1 MNKIINTIY
10 VSLFS
15 IIILSIT
22 VYLFSITYSNVRYYK
37 HYVDGVIIDKKTEY
51 SSSSQTRGYS
61 EFQYKVLTKNKDT
74 LLSSNHLKYDFSI
87 NAQIKGRLVSER
99 SIKILAVN
107 GEKIQSDY
115 DFLDLLSLVLCFV
128 ILIIVIRIIFK
139 KIKK

>member
-1 MNKIINTIY
+1 LNKIINTIY

>member
-1 MNKIINTIY
+1 
-10 VSLFS
+10 
-15 IIILSIT
+15 
-22 VYLFSITYSNVRYYK
+22 VRYYK

>member
-22 VYLFSITYSNVRYYK
+22 AYLFSITYSNVRYYK
-37 HYVDGVIIDKKTEY
+37 HYADGVIIDKKTEY

-61 EFQYKVLTKNKDT
+61 EFQYIILTRSGDT
-74 LLSSNHLKYDFSI
+74 LLASNHLKYDF
-87 NAQIKGRLVSER
+87 NVKAQIKGRLVSDR
-99 SIKILAVN
+99 SIKILIVN
-107 GEKIQSDY
+107 GKKIQSDY
-115 DFLDLLSLVLCFV
+115 DFLDLLSLLLCLT
-128 ILIIVIRIIFK
+128 ILIILIRITFK

>member
-22 VYLFSITYSNVRYYK
+22 AYLFLITYSNVRYYK
-37 HYVDGVIIDKKTEY
+37 YYVDGVIIDKKTEY

-61 EFQYKVLTKNKDT
+61 EFQYKILTKNRDT
-74 LLSSNHLKYDFSI
+74 LLSVNHLKYDFNI
-87 NAQIKGRLVSER
+87 KAQVKGRLVSDR
-99 SIKILAVN
+99 SIKILDVN

-115 DFLDLLSLVLCFV
+115 DFLDLLSLILCLV
-128 ILIIVIRIIFK
+128 ILIIVIRIILK
-139 KIKK
+139 KK